1 LAKNRVVQTGM
12 IIGGLITILYAITN
26 YWSQMSQNIR
36 VLATGLALAL
46 VIGFVLR
53 YYPRFLKGKF

>member
-1 LAKNRVVQTGM
+1 M